1 MDADGDRVSVEIS
14 AVPLY
19 NGHRIVGV
27 FGQVIDV
34 DDDDPPEAHPHLTPR
49 QTEVLRLLERGRSTN
64 QIASELHLSTETV
77 RNHVRHPL
85 RALGVHSPPEA
96 RAAARRAH
104 LVGAWP
110 GRGEIRPYPAGAD
123 AGRPD
128 GRDGARGRRRARRAA
143 GGGGGGGG
151 GGGAGGGE

>member
-77 RNHVRHPL
+77 RNHVRHLLRAPGAPSRLRARPPGRPL
-85 RALGVHSPPEA
+85 RRALGVPSRLEA
-96 RAAARRAH
+96 VAAARRAH
-104 LVGAWP
+104 LVGA
-110 GRGEIRPYPAGAD
+110 
-123 AGRPD
+123 
-128 GRDGARGRRRARRAA
+128 
-143 GGGGGGGG
+143 
-151 GGGAGGGE
+151 